1 MVFGFDWYPVEDMF
15 LDVARL
21 SRPFSAAF
29 CAMALG
35 LATATAGADDI
46 MEAPAAVTK
55 LLRKHKI
62 SPDDVSIYVHR
73 LSEAAPRVAFNAR
86 VPRNPAS
93 TIKVLTT
100 KAGLDLLGPGYSWKT
115 RAYATGKVAEGR
127 LQGDLIIKGFG
138 DPYMTPEALWRL
150 LWGVRERG
158 IETIAG
164 DLILDS
170 SYFEPPQ
177 AERGDFDGKP
187 DSSYNALPSAL
198 FVNLQ
203 TTRIHVMQESS
214 GEGVRVFTDPPLA
227 NVNVDNRLT
236 LVKAPCKSK
245 YHKPAVTLLQEG
257 LGATLRLTGTF
268 ATECGE
274 TSYPRLM
281 LGPAQHTAGA
291 IVALWAGIGGRIEGA
306 VREGTLPAGA
316 RRIHA
321 IDSPPLEEI
330 IRHINKRSDNLMA
343 RTLFLTLGAERL
355 GAPGTLIKGRQVV
368 AEWLEESGLS
378 LPDLVVDNGSGLSR
392 DARISTESMGR
403 LLGYAYASPNMPE
416 LLSSLSIAGVD
427 GTMRK
432 RFRKSNLNGQAYMK
446 TGTLRGT
453 TGIAG
458 FVLDRH
464 GERWIV
470 VSLISNPRLQTWRGK
485 DVENALLR
493 WVYEDA
499 GEYGGERKG
508 AVESKGGD
516 GQYASR
522 LPIETTVSNWFLGPG
537 LTTP

>member
-1 MVFGFDWYPVEDMF
+1 
-15 LDVARL
+15 
-21 SRPFSAAF
+21 
-29 CAMALG
+29 
-35 LATATAGADDI
+35 
-46 MEAPAAVTK
+46 
-55 LLRKHKI
+55 
-62 SPDDVSIYVHR
+62 
-73 LSEAAPRVAFNAR
+73 
-86 VPRNPAS
+86 
-93 TIKVLTT
+93 
-100 KAGLDLLGPGYSWKT
+100 
-115 RAYATGKVAEGR
+115 
-127 LQGDLIIKGFG
+127 
-138 DPYMTPEALWRL
+138 
-150 LWGVRERG
+150 
-158 IETIAG
+158 
-164 DLILDS
+164 
-170 SYFEPPQ
+170 
-177 AERGDFDGKP
+177 
-187 DSSYNALPSAL
+187 
-198 FVNLQ
+198 
-203 TTRIHVMQESS
+203 
-214 GEGVRVFTDPPLA
+214 
-227 NVNVDNRLT
+227 
-236 LVKAPCKSK
+236 
-245 YHKPAVTLLQEG
+245 
-257 LGATLRLTGTF
+257 
-268 ATECGE
+268 
-274 TSYPRLM
+274 
-281 LGPAQHTAGA
+281 
-291 IVALWAGIGGRIEGA
+291 
-306 VREGTLPAGA
+306 
-316 RRIHA
+316 
-321 IDSPPLEEI
+321 
-330 IRHINKRSDNLMA
+330 MA
-343 RTLFLTLGAERL
+343 RTLFLTLGDERL